1 MDMRV
6 VKATK
11 YRKIFVGS
19 HKCGLDA
26 ILSKNGG
33 IARWKCC
40 WEFTENISGLLLD
53 KKQGAPF
60 GAPCQ
65 AVDKP
70 GNVGKREGRACAGNP
85 GRVPC
90 AI

>member
-60 GAPCQ
+60 GAPCEKMQ
-65 AVDKP
+65 CQ
-70 GNVGKREGRACAGNP
+70 RRAMAGFSRSSHARNSSKF
-85 GRVPC
+85 
-90 AI
+90 